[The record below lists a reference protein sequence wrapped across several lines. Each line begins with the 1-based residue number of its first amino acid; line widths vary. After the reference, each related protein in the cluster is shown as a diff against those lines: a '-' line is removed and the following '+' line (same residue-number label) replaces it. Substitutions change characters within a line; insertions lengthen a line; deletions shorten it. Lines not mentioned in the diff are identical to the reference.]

1 VTTPGKAY
9 PVSGALGMWTYFAV
23 YGRAVFAKP
32 VDDVAPSLIANER
45 CVLPHNVTSSF
56 MLAQSSLYTVVSCPS
71 LGVTYRLN
79 HHSETNSLTEVL
91 GMVCIV
97 RPV

>member
-9 PVSGALGMWTYFAV
+9 PVSGAPGMWTYFPV

-32 VDDVAPSLIANER
+32 VEYVAPSPIANER
-45 CVLPHNVTSSF
+45 CNLPQNVTSSF
-56 MLAQSSLYTVVSCPS
+56 VLAQSSLYTVVSCPS
-71 LGVTYRLN
+71 LEVTYRLN
-79 HHSETNSLTEVL
+79 HRSEANSLTEFL

-97 RPV
+97 RRV